1 MHCGSSAVQWWDRC
15 AFSTPPPGKQPG
27 GSRRFSQGPICLHA
41 RPGIGDA
48 ISQLNASWRPKP
60 GQCQFTHRDS
70 TVPGLARSGQ
80 AACSRVSLGQ
90 STSQHLQLLPRRRCS
105 LAAALTSEPNPI
117 FRFFQLPHSW
127 ASSAITICLPTATT
141 SSIPITP
148 RKRRHHVLDIAA
160 DHLQGWHLRRGR
172 ELPKRPPPIAL
183 WLPLT
188 APHLQQSSKPYKV
201 HPQPTPGYI
210 YLYTED
216 GTAHASPAP
225 PAPSLCGPRC

>member
-1 MHCGSSAVQWWDRC
+1 MSTDVVGGDCWPVVSCDRGVDRKWHQNQEPGRTGKIMHCGSSAVQWWDRC

-27 GSRRFSQGPICLHA
+27 GSRRFSQGAICLHA

-127 ASSAITICLPTATT
+127 ASSAISNLPPNSYHQFHAHH
-141 SSIPITP
+141 PKEKTP
-148 RKRRHHVLDIAA
+148 PCPRYRR
-160 DHLQGWHLRRGR
+160 
-172 ELPKRPPPIAL
+172 
-183 WLPLT
+183 
-188 APHLQQSSKPYKV
+188 
-201 HPQPTPGYI
+201 
-210 YLYTED
+210 
-216 GTAHASPAP
+216 
-225 PAPSLCGPRC
+225 